1 MLLRA
6 EAVTKEKRRK
16 STAMAL
22 GMEASM
28 EDDAAVEEP
37 DDQDV
42 ALRGT
47 KQLLVALDQLAY
59 EVLGPPEE
67 RRAPHSRCAPVV
79 VLRKPTPPGRI
90 KLSQVVQETVNEIHL
105 IENLISPKSSGRR
118 TPGGRRT
125 PKSSPQLAPTTPKL
139 APATPVLNPLWR
151 LL

>member
-16 STAMAL
+16 STATAL

-28 EDDAAVEEP
+28 EDGDAAVEEL
-37 DDQDV
+37 DDHDV

-47 KQLLVALDQLAY
+47 KQLLAALDQLAY

-105 IENLISPKSSGRR
+105 IENLISPKSSSGRR
-118 TPGGRRT
+118 TPNGRRT
-125 PKSSPQLAPTTPKL
+125 PKSSPKI
-139 APATPVLNPLWR
+139 APATPKVPR
-151 LL
+151 PSYTESIAE